1 MRLLFFF
8 KQKTSYEMRISDWS
22 ADVCSSDLVEELLG
36 GGDGEEAGDL
46 VAGDALSAADHGV
59 AKANSTAKVDD
70 TGDTYVNA
78 AIAGSDLILTGG
90 GNDVVSGG
98 ALATGDG
105 ASAEATNQATVTTD
119 GAIGLDLANEI
130 GRARVCQYV

>member
-1 MRLLFFF
+1 
-8 KQKTSYEMRISDWS
+8 MRISDWS
-22 ADVCSSDLVEELLG
+22 SDVCSSDL
-36 GGDGEEAGDL
+36 
-46 VAGDALSAADHGV
+46 
-59 AKANSTAKVDD
+59 KANSTAKVDD

-119 GAIGLDLANEI
+119 GAIGLDLAIAGEI
-130 GRARVCQYV
+130 GRASWRERGCQYV

>member
-1 MRLLFFF
+1 MHHVRTTLCP
-8 KQKTSYEMRISDWS
+8 TVR
-22 ADVCSSDLVEELLG
+22 SSDLIARACNDLIVSEVEELLG

-98 ALATGDG
+98 APATGD
-105 ASAEATNQATVTTD
+105 APSAEATNQAK
-119 GAIGLDLANEI
+119 IGSASCRE
-130 GRARVCQYV
+130 RVWQHV

>member
-1 MRLLFFF
+1 MIRRPPRSTRTDTRFPYTTLFR
-8 KQKTSYEMRISDWS
+8 S
-22 ADVCSSDLVEELLG
+22 
-36 GGDGEEAGDL
+36 
-46 VAGDALSAADHGV
+46 

-119 GAIGLDLANEI
+119 GAIGLDLAIAGGDIIHAGGGDNLVSGDALATGDEGSTPKI
-130 GRARVCQYV
+130 GRAHV